1 MIDDHAFNTAQ
12 CSVLNMLE
20 AIGENPAREG
30 LVKTPERV
38 AKAWKFMCS
47 GYSQKP
53 EDILTTFDA
62 EGADEMVFQSAPF
75 SSNCEHHM
83 LPFVGVCHIGYIP
96 RGRIVGL
103 SKLPRLV
110 DVFAKRLQVQERL
123 GNQIAD
129 ALMEHLNPEGVGVY
143 IQCRHFCMEIRGIQK
158 IGAVTVTSALR
169 GSIKDHAGA
178 RQEFLSIVAQSS
190 QGLRNL

>member
-1 MIDDHAFNTAQ
+1 MSKDTEELVAHMIAA
-12 CSVLNMLE
+12 M
-20 AIGENPAREG
+20 GEDPNREG
-30 LVKTPERV
+30 LKRTPERV
-38 AKAWKFMCS
+38 RKAWNFMCS
-47 GYSQKP
+47 GYGMRP
-53 EDILTTFDA
+53 EDVLTTFDS
-62 EGADEMVFQSAPF
+62 EGADEMVFQSASF

-96 RGRIVGL
+96 KGRIVGL

-110 DVFAKRLQVQERL
+110 DVFARRLQVQERL

-129 ALMEHLNPEGVGVY
+129 ALMQHLNPEGVGVY
-143 IQCRHFCMEIRGIQK
+143 IQCRHFCMEIRGVQK
-158 IGAVTVTSALR
+158 TGAVTVTSALR

-178 RQEFLSIVAQSS
+178 RQEFLSMVAQSS